1 MPTTVQLW
9 RNTVSATSNQDPS
22 VECTNETQKAPQ
34 TLKSSLHTV
43 VDNAKEYLADVCFRF
58 SHGDIWAHRAILLAR
73 VPLEVRQKLMPTLD
87 LNVNQSCLLI
97 DLSKEISPLLFQS
110 LLRFWYTSD
119 FYSPSSFEYNSSTT
133 SISSTPE
140 TSATTSTA
148 SSLSILNSLED
159 IPGTITNESEM
170 LKERKTLEDRLA
182 VGLLPVHDDKE
193 TDYDQLVKDLAKM
206 SKTEIGSDVVL
217 NLFPASVY
225 ALHSPGDRKGILRDT
240 SESGLG
246 SSLAAHRFMLATRSS
261 YFYAMFCTDFRESSS
276 STIHLTDDIFSPW
289 ILHVLIHYFY
299 TDTIVVPPLP
309 STAKLASPIQK
320 RLSHKK
326 HSLRVL
332 QKAFDAADYLG
343 NADCAG
349 QAILHAMS
357 AICHDFKC
365 ACADCSVLL
374 PSMLLFAHKN
384 KLSVPT
390 MLPGL
395 MALYTDPVRLLGPLW
410 AAKPFSILVGSMAP
424 TAVDLVEPASTIFTK
439 ALPADDQITF
449 IKDMSDLTI
458 GNITKHN
465 SIHVLHSLHLCLS
478 LIRGHDPLSH
488 WSAPAHDL
496 LQPVVRH
503 TVGMISQNFDYYCV
517 EYPILLS
524 CVDGIGFGF
533 SVDFLEFLLTRVLED
548 GIQDANAGIVYQGII
563 RDLVG
568 RQEVVKNVA
577 VDDVLISARQR
588 CAAYIARR
596 WTSIKAQRGF
606 KKLDK
611 ETLQKMSA
619 DIGVPYRALS
629 RPFDSDFSAIFSF
642 KPKAA
647 KAALKSKMSE
657 VDSSSTLFKT
667 LSHTPGSNRRLSL
680 GNLRPQR
687 SNGALNA
694 KTSLDM
700 SRMPTRPRSHST
712 ESVRLDTIN
721 GHYVNQTSV
730 DAMSSQPLIH
740 LLSLETRRH
749 QEQQDLSASPTHR
762 RKSIPLVD
770 ELLPMDVVPVVVTPP
785 SAAPVPR
792 VTRLTFEIPTTPL
805 RPKPPVT
812 SYLSTPQGSRRRAR
826 SPRRHIWNIG
836 SESEDEDL
844 RVVPVIGAKVELL
857 RRPLPTLGKI
867 KYIGPVSF
875 SKGTWVGVELESRL
889 GNNDGS
895 VDGTRYFQTD
905 AQRGVFVKPDDYKI
919 LSMPV

>member
-1 MPTTVQLW
+1 MF
-9 RNTVSATSNQDPS
+9 
-22 VECTNETQKAPQ
+22 EKAPQ

-58 SHGDIWAHRAILLAR
+58 AHGDIWAHRAILLAR
-73 VPLEVRQKLMPTLD
+73 VPLKVRQQLMPTLD
-87 LNVNQSCLLI
+87 HNVNETCLMI
-97 DLSKEISPLLFQS
+97 NLSKEISPLLFQS
-110 LLRFWYTSD
+110 LLRFWYTSEL
-119 FYSPSSFEYNSSTT
+119 YSPSSFEYNSSTT
-133 SISSTPE
+133 SISSTPA

-148 SSLSILNSLED
+148 SSLSILSSLED
-159 IPGTITNESEM
+159 IPGIITNESEM
-170 LKERKTLEDRLA
+170 LKERKVLEERLA

-193 TDYDQLVKDLAKM
+193 TDYDQLVKDLTNM
-206 SKTEIGSDVVL
+206 SKTELGSDVTL

-240 SESGLG
+240 SEGGLG
-246 SSLAAHRFMLATRSS
+246 SSLAAHRFILAARSS

-289 ILHVLIHYFY
+289 ILHVLVHYFY
-299 TDTIVVPPLP
+299 TDSIVVPPLP
-309 STAKLASPIQK
+309 STALLASPVQQ

-332 QKAFDAADYLG
+332 QKTFYAADYLG
-343 NADCAG
+343 HASCAG
-349 QAILHAMS
+349 QAVLHEMS
-357 AICHDFKC
+357 VICHDFKC
-365 ACADCSVLL
+365 ACADCSAIL

-384 KLSVPT
+384 KASVPI

-395 MALYTDPVRLLGPLW
+395 MSLYTDPVRLLAPLW

-424 TAVDLVEPASTIFTK
+424 TAVDLVEPESTIFSK
-439 ALPADDQITF
+439 APATDDQPTF
-449 IKDMSDLTI
+449 IKDMSELTI
-458 GNITKHN
+458 ANITKHN

-488 WSAPAHDL
+488 WSAPAYDL

-503 TVGMISQNFDYYCV
+503 TVAMISQNFDYYCV

-606 KKLDK
+606 RKLDK

-657 VDSSSTLFKT
+657 VDNSSTLFKT

-694 KTSLDM
+694 KASLDA

-712 ESVRLDTIN
+712 ESVKINSIN
-721 GHYVNQTSV
+721 GHYVNQTSM

-740 LLSLETRRH
+740 LLSLETKARH
-749 QEQQDLSASPTHR
+749 QAQEGSFESPTQHR
-762 RKSIPLVD
+762 RNSVRSLAD
-770 ELLPMDVVPVVVTPP
+770 ELLPMDVVPIVVSPPGP
-785 SAAPVPR
+785 SAASVPR

-805 RPKPPVT
+805 RAKSPVT

-826 SPRRHIWNIG
+826 SPRRHRWNIG

-844 RVVPVIGAKVELL
+844 RVTPVIGAKVELL

-889 GNNDGS
+889 GNMDGS
-895 VDGTRYFQTD
+895 VDGIRYFQTD